1 MRDSNQTRASDV
13 DPHQE
18 KVPQCGVRRP
28 AGIPLTPED
37 AAVVEAEGVV
47 AAASVNA
54 AFGRKISKRTQ
65 LLLAVLMVV
74 MFVGSFSVGRY
85 PVTPW
90 QLIQNIWWH
99 FADPASITNQQIQTV
114 IFNIRLPR
122 VLVAMIVG
130 GALSVAGASYQ
141 GMFKNPLV
149 SPDILGAS
157 AGASL
162 GACLALLLNMPT
174 AMIQLFAFTGGM
186 LAVAL
191 AVGMNRLVKYD
202 PILGLVL
209 GGILVSTLFQ
219 AGTSLVKYLAD
230 ANDKLPTITF
240 WLMGSFASIDQRDFL
255 TILVPML
262 LGFVLL
268 MTQRWR
274 LNVLSFGEEE
284 ARSMGVNTRLT
295 RLIVIFAST
304 LVVSTAVAVAGVI
317 GWIGLVIP
325 HLGRALVGP
334 NYRVLLPVSVLLGSS
349 YLLLV
354 DDIARLASSVEVPI
368 GILTAIFG
376 VPFFVVIFR
385 HNVRG
390 WN

>member
-1 MRDSNQTRASDV
+1 MSGGGQPDGAAIEGKGPD
-13 DPHQE
+13 
-18 KVPQCGVRRP
+18 CGVRRVP
-28 AGIPLTPED
+28 ERPLTLEET
-37 AAVVEAEGVV
+37 AVVEAEGIV
-47 AAASVNA
+47 AAASVRA
-54 AFGRKISKRTQ
+54 AFNRKLSKRTRI
-65 LLLAVLMVV
+65 LLILFVAA
-74 MFVGSFSVGRY
+74 MFVVSFSVGRY
-85 PVTPW
+85 PVSPVE
-90 QLIQNIWWH
+90 LVQNLWWH
-99 FADPASITNQQIQTV
+99 FFDPNAITSAQVQTV

-122 VLVAMIVG
+122 LLVAMLVG

-162 GACLALLLNMPT
+162 GACLALLLNMPNT
-174 AMIQLFAFTGGM
+174 IVQLFAFVCGM

-191 AVGMNRLVKYD
+191 AVGANRLVKYD

-219 AGTSLVKYLAD
+219 AGTSLVKFLAD

-240 WLMGSFASIDQRDFL
+240 WLMGSFSSVDQRDLL
-255 TILVPML
+255 TILLPMV
-262 LGFVLL
+262 LGFGLL
-268 MTQRWR
+268 ASQSWR

-304 LVVSTAVAVAGVI
+304 LIVSTSVAVAGVV

-334 NYRVLLPVSVLLGSS
+334 DYRVLLPVSALLGSS

-368 GILTAIFG
+368 GILTALLG

-385 HNVRG
+385 HNMRG
-390 WN
+390 WK

>member
-1 MRDSNQTRASDV
+1 
-13 DPHQE
+13 
-18 KVPQCGVRRP
+18 
-28 AGIPLTPED
+28 
-37 AAVVEAEGVV
+37 
-47 AAASVNA
+47 
-54 AFGRKISKRTQ
+54 
-65 LLLAVLMVV
+65 MVV